1 VTRRFVALHPRAAG
15 AVLSI
20 VGVLLGAA
28 LVIACASVVGG
39 CSAATQQRV
48 VSITA
53 IAAGTADDLTAT
65 AWETGADIIAAEI
78 EAEGL
83 PQAERWPAFCSR
95 AADLYQ
101 GTTLAACWARALGNT
116 ARAGQRAID
125 AADGAVD
132 GPAWAKWAST
142 AVALA
147 AAVVDAW
154 RGVPDQEPPD
164 ELVEIVD
171 LLRLF
176 AGGDLPDACTVG
188 PIPGCG
194 EVP

>member
-1 VTRRFVALHPRAAG
+1 MRKGLLAVAAFF
-15 AVLSI
+15 
-20 VGVLLGAA
+20 GVLLGG
-28 LVIACASVVGG
+28 VIVTACLTLATG
-39 CSAATQQRV
+39 CGAATQQRI
-48 VSITA
+48 VSVTA
-53 IAAGTADDLTAT
+53 IAAAAADELTAT

-101 GTTLAACWARALGNT
+101 GTTLAACWARALGNA